1 MRPDRR
7 IASGRWHDREVVDH
21 ATEADIDSWLEIV
34 REVEPLFGPMP
45 AFNSTLQRTIA
56 RSGAWCVRDA
66 DGTVLAGMILSRREQ
81 STIRWLAARRSAR
94 GQGHGREL
102 VAHALRQFAGAP
114 EVLVDT
120 FGEDNLEGRPA
131 RRLYESFG
139 FVASE
144 ELDRGPEGGTRQRFR
159 LHVHA

>member
-1 MRPDRR
+1 MP
-7 IASGRWHDREVVDH
+7 EL
-21 ATEADIDSWLEIV
+21 ATEDDIPSWLEIV

-45 AFNSTLQRTIA
+45 AFDGTLARTIA
-56 RSGAWCVRDA
+56 RSGAWCVRA
-66 DGTVLAGMILSRREQ
+66 VDGTVLAGMILSPPERA
-81 STIRWLAARRSAR
+81 TIDWLAARRSAR

-102 VAHALRQFAGAP
+102 VAHALQVFADAP

-131 RRLYESFG
+131 RSLYASFG
-139 FVASE
+139 FIAAE

-159 LHVHA
+159 LAQRI